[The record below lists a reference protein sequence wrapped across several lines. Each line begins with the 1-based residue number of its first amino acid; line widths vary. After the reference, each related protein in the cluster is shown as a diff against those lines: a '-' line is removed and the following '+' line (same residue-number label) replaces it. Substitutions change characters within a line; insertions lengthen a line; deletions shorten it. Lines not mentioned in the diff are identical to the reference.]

1 MSRRYPHSIDAE
13 KCILGAMLLNED
25 AILTAL
31 NILGDTGDAFY
42 AESHG
47 HIYNAM
53 VSLYQDGEPVDLVT
67 LANAL
72 TADGTLYEA
81 GGAVYLAELTD
92 TVPTSANAEHYATI
106 VRDAWERRHMIA
118 VCKRTSNDLFS
129 DDRPLSD
136 VLTYLA
142 GNLNGHS
149 PVKKLNRLAPSN
161 MIHWQRLA
169 AEPPDSVFTDG
180 LTVGTLGVLA
190 AEGGTG
196 KSFLSLQIALSVVFG
211 TEIVAGFKPSKRGA
225 VLCCY
230 GEDDEHVVA
239 KRIKAI
245 CDASDIQPGEVDD
258 AIRANE
264 LVIIAGR
271 SGALLRFDNHGNTVR
286 TADYQTLAKQCEDAK
301 YRLVI
306 VDPLIAWAGLPNEN
320 DNAGMQLAAETLIAL
335 SRASGGAVLALHHA
349 NKAGART
356 GDTSQN
362 LSRGASSLLC
372 AARWVASMRGLTDK
386 DAKHFGIS
394 DNELA
399 GYVEVQISKNSYAAR
414 SGHRHYFKRNP
425 DGVLTPVALVS
436 SIADIENAIEAEL
449 TEGGYHLTVNEI
461 LKKTG
466 AVAVRFREAVDHR
479 VGRSVTREEV
489 KQAIDGG
496 LFMERFGVENVARS
510 GAGKPRNELVVG
522 IMDNYGQT
530 AQPIF

>member
-31 NILGDTGDAFY
+31 QVLGDSGDAFY
-42 AESHG
+42 ADSHG

-67 LANAL
+67 LAN
-72 TADGTLYEA
+72 TMTQDGTLQES
-81 GGAVYLAELTD
+81 GGASYLAD
-92 TVPTSANAEHYATI
+92 IIDAVPTSANAEHYATI

-118 VCKRTSNDLFS
+118 VCKRTSNDLFC
-129 DDRPLSD
+129 DDRPLTD
-136 VLTYLA
+136 VLAYLA

-149 PVKKLNRLAPSN
+149 PVKKTNRLEPSN

-196 KSFLSLQIALSVVFG
+196 KSFLSLQIALSIVFG
-211 TEIVAGFKPSKRGA
+211 TEIVPGFAPAKRGA

-230 GEDDEHVVA
+230 GEDDENVVA

-245 CDASDIQPGEVDD
+245 CDATDIQPGEVDD
-258 AIRANE
+258 AIRSHQ

-271 SGALLRFDNHGNTVR
+271 SGALLRFDAKGNTTR
-286 TADYQTLAKQCEDAK
+286 TPDFQTLCRQCEESK

-306 VDPLIAWAGLPNEN
+306 IDPLIAWAGLPNEN

-335 SRASGGAVLALHHA
+335 SRASSGAVLALHHA
-349 NKAGART
+349 NKDGART

-386 DAKHFGIS
+386 DAKHFGI
-394 DNELA
+394 NEADIA
-399 GYVEVQISKNSYAAR
+399 GYVEVRVSKNSYAAR
-414 SGHRHYFKRNP
+414 SGHRHYYKRNE
-425 DGVLTPVALVS
+425 DGVLIGTAMVS
-436 SIADIENAIEAEL
+436 SLMDIQNAIEEEL
-449 TEGGYHLTVNEI
+449 QAGSYHLTVNEI
-461 LKKTG
+461 MKKKG
-466 AVAVRFREAVDHR
+466 DHSIRFRVAVDRRAGRAVT
-479 VGRSVTREEV
+479 VAELKE
-489 KQAIDGG
+489 AIDDGV
-496 LFMERFGVENVARS
+496 FMGRFDINQVTQK
-510 GAGKPRNELVVG
+510 GAGAPRNELAIAIV
-522 IMDNYGQT
+522 DNCGDSGF
-530 AQPIF
+530 P